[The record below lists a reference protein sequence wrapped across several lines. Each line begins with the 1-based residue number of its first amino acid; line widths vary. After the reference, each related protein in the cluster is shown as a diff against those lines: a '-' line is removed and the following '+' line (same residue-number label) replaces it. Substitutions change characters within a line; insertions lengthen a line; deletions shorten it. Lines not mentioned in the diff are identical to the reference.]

1 MEGKIEC
8 NEIVYHFYIKLIRWN
23 YVAFDLSRLC
33 SMNAKRK
40 KKEEKHRFLTA
51 RVFWATDSDTSISFT

>member
-23 YVAFDLSRLC
+23 YVAFDLLRLC
-33 SMNAKRK
+33 LMNAKKKRK
-40 KKEEKHRFLTA
+40 KKNID
-51 RVFWATDSDTSISFT
+51 FWGTDSDTSISFT